1 MENKVLFTASTYSHI
16 LNFHLPYLRWFRQQG
31 WTVHV
36 ACGGAPAPI
45 PDANRVIPVPF
56 QKSMGS
62 PDNFKAAATL
72 RRMIRA
78 ENYTLISTHTSLAAF
93 FTRLAVKG
101 MRDRPLVVN
110 TVHGYLFDESTPTM
124 KRKILLT
131 AERFVAAQT
140 DLLMTM
146 NRWDYELAR
155 REKLGKRVVHIP
167 GMGVDFSKLEQP
179 CMDDGSALR
188 REWGIP
194 EDAFVLIYPAEFS
207 VRKSQSVLIEAMPQL
222 PENCVLV
229 LPGQGVLLEKCR
241 DFSQQ
246 LGLTGRVI
254 FPGQI
259 HGMGPWYAAADAAV
273 SASRIE
279 GLPFNVMEA
288 MYFGLPIVV
297 SRVKGH
303 TDLIRESVS
312 GLLYQYGDVDACAAA
327 IRRLM
332 ESAALRR
339 ELGRNAREEAEQY
352 SLDRVMPEVLRR
364 YGELLPEL
372 TKETMH
378 SVR

>member
-207 VRKSQSVLIEAMPQL
+207 VRKSQSVLIEAMPRL
-222 PENCVLV
+222 PKNCVLV

-312 GLLYQYGDVDACAAA
+312 GLLYQYGDVDACAA